1 MSMNLNQLRVFHAV
15 AKGGSFT
22 QAAQALSITIIKREA
37 EAGLLR
43 ILRIREKGL
52 TRQFQII
59 IHRERERSR
68 LIAAF
73 LEVAAEAA
81 RSL

>member
-1 MSMNLNQLRVFHAV
+1 
-15 AKGGSFT
+15 
-22 QAAQALSITIIKREA
+22 
-37 EAGLLR
+37 LR
-43 ILRIREKGL
+43 ISRIREKGL

-73 LEVAAEAA
+73 LETAAEAA